1 MFNTQSRSQV
11 GIGTLIVFIAMVLVA
26 AIASGVLIQT
36 AGLLQSQAQ
45 QTGEETTSE
54 VSDLLQID
62 NIVGYEA
69 NNKLS
74 TNQINSLSGAENNTI
89 THLNV
94 SVSLASGSDPVNL
107 SEASY
112 AIESAENA
120 TFVNG
125 NPDEQDGLQFYREQ
139 SLEDDTTI
147 LSEQSDVMLVEFNLT
162 NVSGITPLGENGE
175 LTINVNSPAGAQ
187 STTAVQTPSRIKEN
201 EEYLLS
207 G

>member
-45 QTGEETTSE
+45 ATGEETTSE
-54 VSDLLQID
+54 VSDLLQVD

-74 TNQINSLSGAENNTI
+74 TSQINNLSDTENNTI
-89 THLNV
+89 THLNI
-94 SVSLASGSDPVNL
+94 SLSLASGSDPVNL
-107 SEASY
+107 SSASY
-112 AIESAENA
+112 AMESKGSA

-125 NPDEQDGLQFYREQ
+125 NPNEQSGITFYRKQ
-139 SLEDDTTI
+139 SLKPDTDI
-147 LSEQSDVMLVEFNLT
+147 LSEQSDVMIVEFNLT
-162 NVSGITPLGENGE
+162 NISGVTPLEENGKLE
-175 LTINVNSPAGAQ
+175 IFVNSPAGAQ
-187 STTAVQTPSRIKEN
+187 TTETVDVPNRIKEG
-201 EEYLLS
+201 ESYIF
-207 G
+207 

>member
-45 QTGEETTSE
+45 QTGQETTSE

-62 NIVGYEA
+62 NVVGYEA
-69 NNKLS
+69 NSKLS
-74 TNQINSLSGAENNTI
+74 TSQINSLSDTENNTI

-94 SVSLASGSDPVNL
+94 SLSLASGSDPVNL
-107 SEASY
+107 SSASY
-112 AIESAENA
+112 AMESRGSA

-125 NPDEQDGLQFYREQ
+125 NPNEQDGITFYRKQ
-139 SLEDDTTI
+139 SLKPDTDI
-147 LSEQSDVMLVEFNLT
+147 LSEQSDVMIVGFNLT
-162 NVSGITPLGENGE
+162 RYQESHRSKKTG
-175 LTINVNSPAGAQ
+175 SW
-187 STTAVQTPSRIKEN
+187 R
-201 EEYLLS
+201 YL
-207 G
+207 